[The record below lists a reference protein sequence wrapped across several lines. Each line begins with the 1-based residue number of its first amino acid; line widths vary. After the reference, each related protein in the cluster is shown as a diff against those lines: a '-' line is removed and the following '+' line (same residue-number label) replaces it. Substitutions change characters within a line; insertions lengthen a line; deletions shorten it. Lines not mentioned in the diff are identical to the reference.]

1 MRQSISNFKSQTAQF
16 SATADAIK
24 ASWQDNVGDA
34 FYRDIIQPIKEESAR
49 MEMAMQALSSKLEQ
63 LKMQIDA
70 I

>member
-1 MRQSISNFKSQTAQF
+1 MRQSTINFNNQIAHF

-34 FYRDIIQPIKEESAR
+34 FYRDIIRPLKEAAKQLEP
-49 MEMAMQALSSKLEQ
+49 AMHALPSKLEQ
-63 LKMQIDA
+63 LKTQIDA

>member
-34 FYRDIIQPIKEESAR
+34 FYRDIIRPLKEAADQLEP
-49 MEMAMQALSSKLEQ
+49 AMQALPPKLEQ
-63 LKMQIDA
+63 IKTQIDA

>member
-34 FYRDIIQPIKEESAR
+34 FYRDIIRPLKEGADQLEP
-49 MEMAMQALSSKLEQ
+49 AMQALPPKLEQ
-63 LKMQIDA
+63 IKTQIDA